1 VEMEIEES
9 ILRVQT
15 AYPRIYLACHSRH
28 QNTRTN
34 QISQRDGSLLAHLN
48 ETNPTAQSDLAQHMG
63 VAKSTLSEALGS
75 LEERGLIARNGSG
88 ILRTNQGTAAM
99 SNGSVLEPE
108 RLRRLLELLSEDE
121 RRRAIDGLE
130 LLAGA
135 GRKVNEY
142 VD

>member
-1 VEMEIEES
+1 MEIEES

-48 ETNPTAQSDLAQHMG
+48 HTTPTAQSDLAQHMG

-75 LEERGLIARNGSG
+75 LEERGLIARNGAG
-88 ILRTNQGTAAM
+88 ILRT
-99 SNGSVLEPE
+99 
-108 RLRRLLELLSEDE
+108 R
-121 RRRAIDGLE
+121 
-130 LLAGA
+130 
-135 GRKVNEY
+135 
-142 VD
+142 

>member
-1 VEMEIEES
+1 
-9 ILRVQT
+9 
-15 AYPRIYLACHSRH
+15 
-28 QNTRTN
+28 
-34 QISQRDGSLLAHLN
+34 
-48 ETNPTAQSDLAQHMG
+48 MG

-75 LEERGLIARNGSG
+75 LEERSLIARNGSG
-88 ILRTNQGTAAM
+88 ILRTSQGTAAM
-99 SNGSVLEPE
+99 SNGSVLEREP
-108 RLRRLLELLSEDE
+108 LRRLLEHLSEDE